1 MTATAPNL
9 DISVVVSPVLRMV
22 FEGRREISLGVPAAA
37 GVGDVLETLLTLYPQ
52 ARHLLLAG
60 DGRQGGRYLHMALD
74 EHSSQEL
81 ARGGG
86 GLSAGRRLYLFAL
99 SRPTAGKRA
108 GLEG

>member
-1 MTATAPNL
+1 MARNF
-9 DISVVVSPVLRMV
+9 DVSVVVSPVLRMV

-52 ARHLLLAG
+52 AYLLLAG
-60 DGRQGGRYLHMALD
+60 DRRQGGRYLHVALD
-74 EHSSQEL
+74 EHASWEL

-86 GLSAGRRLYLFAL
+86 GLSAGQRLYLFAL
-99 SRPTAGKRA
+99 TRPPAGRRA